1 MLWASFIISRSSTS
15 KSPAEQNID
24 IACQSCDGHVMVMW
38 WSCDS
43 HVMVMWWSWDIMWQ
57 CQYGHVT
64 SRLTEVAEEVFGNL
78 EERFVL
84 FLDGQFSLEGKSVGK
99 YRSTETQHKAHVFL
113 ILSWESD
120 ERKCI
125 IVRQERE
132 LLKIKVGGKKGE
144 RKGGRKGERNRGRK
158 ERREGRR
165 QKWGGCNG
173 WSEEEDK
180 REGSILTSF
189 CCFCCMPQ
197 PQQSPSYLPLSAP
210 SQACTAL

>member
-1 MLWASFIISRSSTS
+1 MVMIKHTSLPLWCFELPSLSLAAVRPSHLQNKILTLHAS
-15 KSPAEQNID
+15 
-24 IACQSCDGHVMVMW
+24 HVMVMW

-99 YRSTETQHKAHVFL
+99 YRSTETQHKAHVLL

-144 RKGGRKGERNRGRK
+144 RKGGREG
-158 ERREGRR
+158 REGGREEGTEGGKKVEMGRVQWMEGGRR
-165 QKWGGCNG
+165 
-173 WSEEEDK
+173 
-180 REGSILTSF
+180 
-189 CCFCCMPQ
+189 
-197 PQQSPSYLPLSAP
+197 
-210 SQACTAL
+210 